1 MKDYIQRIARAEAQ
15 IRADRDEPT
24 EADHCAACAW
34 AAGVLQTLNLG
45 GELAP
50 RDKAIWDD
58 ILINKMDST
67 RAWKKW
73 QTINGGLTV

>member
-1 MKDYIQRIARAEAQ
+1 MADLKKRIDRIEARLH
-15 IRADRDEPT
+15 ADRDEPT
-24 EADHCAACAW
+24 EAAHCAACAW

-50 RDKAIWDD
+50 RDKAFWDD
-58 ILINKMDST
+58 ILITKMDST

-73 QTINGGLTV
+73 QTISGGLTV